1 MNDTGRKGWRIIT
14 LIRVVRNSLLSRVL
28 NEIRGDHSHISVKSS
43 SGPARRIY
51 QRELTLM
58 DEAEEKRAGVSSFR
72 TL

>member
-14 LIRVVRNSLLSRVL
+14 FIRVVRNSLLSRAL
-28 NEIRGDHSHISVKSS
+28 NEIRGDHANISVKSS

-58 DEAEEKRAGVSSFR
+58 DEAEEKRVGG
-72 TL
+72 